1 MDWHFKGKE
10 FASGLTNLSVEK
22 ILRAKLC
29 KCTKKLTS
37 SAVFFLPRSERPLQT
52 SQSQPQSSS
61 GSRTFFHF
69 IFHCFWIADLEAVSR
84 SAALLLRIKA

>member
-37 SAVFFLPRSERPLQT
+37 SAELNCREVKDHCRLRNLNPR
-52 SQSQPQSSS
+52 
-61 GSRTFFHF
+61 
-69 IFHCFWIADLEAVSR
+69 
-84 SAALLLRIKA
+84 ALLDHAHFFISFFIVFGSEIWKLLVDLRHYYCE